1 MFDPRSSD
9 GRRKKVTLLEIL
21 LRLTL
26 MLGPIIYP
34 PLVSDGDFWDRYS
47 IPLVWVCFGMPIWI
61 GMIADVQGPLE
72 NWRHY
77 WEENAQP
84 FRPIMNFIGF
94 VFSGAFLFGIILM
107 NISQ

>member
-1 MFDPRSSD
+1 MFNLRSSD
-9 GRRKKVTLLEIL
+9 GRRKKVTLSEIL